1 MAIQYL
7 VENRIAEIT
16 IDRPEARNAIDRET
30 SAALFEAFE
39 DVRNDPE
46 IWAAIITGSGEKA
59 FSSGAD
65 LGTLSGVFGPPSA
78 AAGED
83 SAKAGEVSIP
93 QFLELAEI
101 RKPFIAAVNGA
112 ALAGGCEL
120 ALACDI
126 RIASEN
132 ATFALFEVKRGFI
145 PGGGGT
151 QRLPRTI
158 PLGMALEMLMT
169 AKRIDAQE
177 AYRIGLV
184 NRVVPLARLM
194 SSARRLAEEI
204 CENAPLAVMAAKE
217 AALTGLELSLAEG
230 LAAEAKVLNRV
241 IRTEDVNE
249 GIMSFLEKRKP
260 DWKGR

>member
-1 MAIQYL
+1 MAIHYK

-16 IDRPEARNAIDRET
+16 IDRPEARNAMDSET
-30 SAALFEAFE
+30 SVALFEAFD
-39 DVRNDPE
+39 DVRKNPE
-46 IWAAIITGSGEKA
+46 VWAAIITGAGEKA

-65 LGTLSGVFGPPSA
+65 LGTLSGVFGAPSA
-78 AAGED
+78 DEGED
-83 SAKAGEVSIP
+83 SAKSGEVSIP

-101 RKPFIAAVNGA
+101 RKPFIAAINGA

-126 RIASEN
+126 RIAAEN

-151 QRLPRTI
+151 QRLPRAI
-158 PLGMALEMLMT
+158 PLGLAMEMLMT

-184 NRVVPLARLM
+184 NRVVPQTELMPAARK
-194 SSARRLAEEI
+194 LAEEI

-217 AALTGLELSLAEG
+217 AALTGLELSLPEG
-230 LAAEAKVLNRV
+230 LAVESKVLNRV

-260 DWKGR
+260 EWKAK

>member
-1 MAIQYL
+1 MAIQYT

-16 IDRPEARNAIDRET
+16 IDRPEARNAMDRET
-30 SAALFEAFE
+30 SVALFDAFA
-39 DVRNDPE
+39 DVRDNPE
-46 IWAAIITGSGEKA
+46 VWAAIITGAGEKA

-65 LGTLSGVFGPPSA
+65 LGTLSGVFGPPSTDDEA
-78 AAGED
+78 
-83 SAKAGEVSIP
+83 SSKSGEVSIP
-93 QFLELAEI
+93 QFIELAEI

-132 ATFALFEVKRGFI
+132 ATFGLFEVKRGFI

-151 QRLPRTI
+151 QRLPRAI
-158 PLGMALEMLMT
+158 PLGMAMEMLLT
-169 AKRIDAQE
+169 AKRIDAAE

-184 NRVVPLARLM
+184 NRVVPLAELM
-194 SSARRLAEEI
+194 PTARKLAEEI

-217 AALTGLELSLAEG
+217 AALNGLELSLPEG
-230 LAAEAKVLNRV
+230 LSVESKVLNRV
-241 IRTEDVNE
+241 IRTEDVQE

-260 DWKGR
+260 EWKAK